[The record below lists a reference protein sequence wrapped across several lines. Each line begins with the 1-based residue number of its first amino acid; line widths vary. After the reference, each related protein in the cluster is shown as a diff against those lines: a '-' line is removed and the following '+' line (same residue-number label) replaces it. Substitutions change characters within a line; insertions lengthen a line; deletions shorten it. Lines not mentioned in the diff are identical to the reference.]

1 MEYSTLDRTLAIDR
15 YMSKRLV
22 ISAVNLVEGG
32 TLTILRDCL
41 SSAARILSPEWEII
55 ALVHDRTLFDTDRV
69 QYIEF
74 PDAKRSWM
82 RRLYHE
88 FWKFNAISKKLKP
101 DVWFSLHDVS
111 PRVKVSRQ
119 IVYCHNPS
127 PFYRPRLREA
137 LWEPQFF
144 LFTLLYRYLYRIN
157 IHANCLI
164 VVQQGWIREAFQRMY
179 GVRQVVVAQ
188 PVTNQP
194 PIQNEKMTFVQPGVF
209 LYPALPRVFKNFEV
223 LCEAAQILRQRLG
236 DGFEVRLTLS
246 GEESRYAAYLTRRYA
261 DSPVIRFIGLQS
273 KEQMMQQYQEATAV
287 VFPSRLETWGLPISE
302 AKRWGKP
309 LLVADLPYAHE
320 TVGRYDGAS
329 FFDPLAPDQLA
340 DLMEAHL
347 RGVLHPC
354 PHEQPPI
361 AQPFAANWEDLLRLV
376 VGETAG
382 AVARS

>member
-1 MEYSTLDRTLAIDR
+1 MT
-15 YMSKRLV
+15 KRLV
-22 ISAVNLVEGG
+22 VSAVNFSEGG
-32 TLTILRDCL
+32 PLTALRDCL
-41 SSAARILSPEWEII
+41 AAAAHSLASEWEII
-55 ALVHDRTLFDTDRV
+55 ALVHDRTLFDTGRV

-74 PDAKRSWM
+74 PDAKRSWL
-82 RRLYHE
+82 RRIHLEYWR
-88 FWKFNAISKKLKP
+88 FSTLSRQLKP
-101 DVWFSLHDVS
+101 DVWFSLHDMT
-111 PRVKVSRQ
+111 PRVNVPRQ
-119 IVYCHNPS
+119 VVYCHNPS

-137 LWEPQFF
+137 LWEPKFF
-144 LFTLLYRYLYRIN
+144 LFTLFYRFLYRIN
-157 IHANCLI
+157 IHANDLV
-164 VVQQGWIREAFQRMY
+164 VVQQDWIRDAFRRRY
-179 GVRQVVVAQ
+179 GVRHVVVAH
-188 PVTNQP
+188 PVTQQTP
-194 PIQNEKMTFVQPGVF
+194 SHEKMAFPERPGAF
-209 LYPALPRVFKNFEV
+209 LYPAIPRVFKNFEV

-261 DSPVIRFIGLQS
+261 DSPVIRFIGRQS

-354 PHEQPPI
+354 PHEQAPI

-376 VGETAG
+376 VGETEDS
-382 AVARS
+382 VARSS